1 MKYEIEVCLAV
12 YQRVN
17 TLKQLVEQL
26 KNQTNQ
32 EFILNIWNNSDKP
45 LNVEDLDFPEDRI
58 TIYNSSYNVGSIGRF
73 LLVPHTTGKCI
84 IFIDDDL
91 DLQPDFVEYMY
102 NRWVENPDDIQ
113 GWFTRVFKDSY
124 WNSIPYNKEDE
135 EVDYVGTGGMVLSR
149 DIFDNN
155 PCLLNPPPEYVKVED
170 LYLSFIA
177 YKNGIKRYATE
188 AHCKILVDGRDQF
201 RSLLS
206 YKDEALSL
214 MRKEWTTLLQER
226 NQY

>member
-1 MKYEIEVCLAV
+1 MIEVCLAV
-12 YQRVN
+12 YQRIDV
-17 TLKQLVEQL
+17 LPQLVRQL

-32 EFILNIWNNSDKP
+32 DFILNIWNNSNKRLTID
-45 LNVEDLDFPEDRI
+45 DLDFPANRLE
-58 TIYNSSYNVGSIGRF
+58 IYNSDYNVGSIGRF
-73 LLVPHTTGKCI
+73 LLVPHTKGKCI

-102 NRWVENPDDIQ
+102 NKWLENTEDIQ
-113 GWFTRVFKDSY
+113 GWFTRIFLGSY

-155 PCLLNPPPEYVKVED
+155 PCLLNPPPEYIKVED

-177 YKNGIKRYATE
+177 YKNGIKRYALE
-188 AHCKILVDGRDQF
+188 PHCKILVDGHDQF
-201 RSLLS
+201 RSLIS
-206 YKDEALSL
+206 YKDTALKL
-214 MRKEWTTLLQER
+214 MIQDGWKTLKA
-226 NQY
+226 